1 MGSPVIQL
9 IILAGIAIFLI
20 LKLRSVLGTRDGFEN
35 SQAPKPDIPSEQGVE
50 IDLGSSGVDRDI
62 AEFIDPESE
71 SGQSLAEMKARD
83 RKFSVASFMDG
94 SRNAYELILIAFASG
109 EVNSVAEYL
118 SDDVYDSFQDT
129 LSGREDLTYFAK
141 FVGFRE
147 VTLEAAAYERRT
159 HDAEITIAFVGEL
172 ISYVKNSDGEIV
184 EGDADA
190 VRRQKDVWTFARDM
204 SNRNPNWE
212 LVATGG

>member
-35 SQAPKPDIPSEQGVE
+35 AQARQAEVPSEPSVE
-50 IDLGSSGVDRDI
+50 IDLGSTGVDRDI
-62 AEFIDPESE
+62 AEFIDPESD
-71 SGQSLAEMKARD
+71 SGRALAEMKVQDQR
-83 RKFSVASFMDG
+83 FNVAGFMDG
-94 SRNAYELILIAFASG
+94 ARSAYELILIAFASG
-109 EVNSVAEYL
+109 EVDSVAEYL
-118 SDDVYDSFQDT
+118 SEDIYESFQDT

-147 VTLEAAAYERRT
+147 VTLKAAGYEKKTREAEVT
-159 HDAEITIAFVGEL
+159 VEFVGEL

-190 VRRQKDVWTFARDM
+190 VRRQKDVWIFARDL
-204 SNRNPNWE
+204 NDRNPNWK
-212 LVATGG
+212 LVATGE